1 MEQYRLSRTF
11 FMGLKEG
18 VKNQMIFHKKFTHPI
33 NVDKWKCLSHLR
45 LNAFKCWKS
54 PYSETCTNNLE
65 KKSDC
70 FDIEVTYENEVRVV
84 SVPSFTF
91 LTMNGDLI
99 INEMIDS
106 LSALVVKDVD
116 YSLSR
121 VNDNIFYFKIKK
133 NTISFRFG
141 KVYCMMFGF
150 EPGKN
155 YTADSS
161 ENIFFTPKSF
171 RDSRNDVVGVS
182 VNFGYNDTINYHEII
197 GILSCENVSIM
208 NYFELD
214 VINRP
219 LYMNIKFES
228 IQEIEVKF
236 ISLIDGQLLSFLP
249 NIPEQELFVSMA
261 FSEI

>member
-1 MEQYRLSRTF
+1 MDQYRLSRTF

-18 VKNQMIFHKKFTHPI
+18 VKNQMIFHKKFSHPI

-54 PYSETCTNNLE
+54 PLSDLCTSAFE

-70 FDIEVTYENEVRVV
+70 FDIAVTVGNETRVV
-84 SVPSFTF
+84 FVPSHVF
-91 LTMNGDLI
+91 LTMNRGLI
-99 INEMIDS
+99 IEEMINS
-106 LSALVVKDVD
+106 LSAVVVKDVD

-121 VNDNIFYFKIKK
+121 VNDNISHFKIIK
-133 NTISFRFG
+133 NNVSFCFG
-141 KVYCMMFGF
+141 KVFGMIFGF
-150 EPGKN
+150 ESGKT
-155 YTADSS
+155 YTANSS
-161 ENIFFTPKSF
+161 ENIFFTPKCF
-171 RDSRNDVVGVS
+171 RDSQNDVVGVS

-197 GILSCENVSIM
+197 GILSCENVSVM

-219 LYMNIKFES
+219 LHMNIKFET

-236 ISLIDGQLLSFLP
+236 ISLTDGQLLSFLP
-249 NIPEQELFVSMA
+249 NVPEQELFVSMA